1 MFWLLKLAGMVTFE
15 LGATLNRNKP
25 LLQKSRTQRRRKELS
40 YKKYVTVG

>member
-25 LLQKSRTQRRRKELS
+25 LLQKSRTQWILREQ
-40 YKKYVTVG
+40 GGD